1 MQIDINEDMRKLTV
15 EIISNLVNIKT
26 QMYERILKPA
36 GIQKEQFVIIKN
48 NRNVDGK
55 FPTKREIAQMIIKSF
70 ENPHK
75 EEAFINSIIEIASE
89 WKDFYLAKDEY
100 VARAIVQKAKDIVN
114 SKILQTNEVQI
125 GREKQEHNEK
135 MEQYKLLL
143 MMFDEISI
151 KETNPQQRGYYLE
164 DLINRLFQLN
174 DIALMESFRRNNGG
188 EQIDGSFK
196 MDGWYYI
203 VEMKW
208 TKQLSDMS
216 QLDSL
221 YGKVSRSGKQT
232 MGLFISIN
240 GWSSN
245 VIPLMKQHPDKSI
258 LLMDGYD
265 LRVVLAREISLIELL
280 QKKIA
285 EFNLKSEPFMSA
297 KVLL

>member
-1 MQIDINEDMRKLTV
+1 MVINEEMRKLTI

-36 GIQKEQFVIIKN
+36 GISKEQFVIIKS

-55 FPTKREIAQMIIKSF
+55 FPTKREIAQIIIKSF
-70 ENPHK
+70 NNSSK
-75 EEAFINSIIEIASE
+75 EEKFINMIIEIASE

-100 VARAIVQKAKDIVN
+100 LARAIVQKAKDIVSLKKIQN
-114 SKILQTNEVQI
+114 SKD
-125 GREKQEHNEK
+125 EKEKQNQEHNENQG
-135 MEQYKLLL
+135 QYKLLL
-143 MMFDEISI
+143 MMFDEISLNEN
-151 KETNPQQRGYYLE
+151 KPQQRGYYLE

-196 MDGWYYI
+196 MDGWYYL

-208 TKQLSDMS
+208 TKHLSDMS

-245 VIPLMKQHPDKSI
+245 VIRLMKQHPDKSI

-265 LRVVLAREISLIELL
+265 LRVVLAQEISLIELL

-285 EFNLKSEPFMSA
+285 EFNLKSEPFTSA
-297 KVLL
+297 KLLL